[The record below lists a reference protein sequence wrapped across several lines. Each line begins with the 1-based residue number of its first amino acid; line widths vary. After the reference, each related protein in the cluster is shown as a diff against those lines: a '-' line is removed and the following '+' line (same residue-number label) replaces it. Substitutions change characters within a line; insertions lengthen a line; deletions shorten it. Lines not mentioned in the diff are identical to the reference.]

1 MNDLFMAADSFE
13 TKKAKIKVIGVGG
26 GGGNAINHMVNAGL
40 RDIDFIAVNTDAQ
53 DLRRNQAPYLVQVGE
68 KLRRV

>member
-26 GGGNAINHMVNAGL
+26 GGGKVSVKAYPSYSDLPLVGKENEIAI
-40 RDIDFIAVNTDAQ
+40 IAIASAVFLKRYVLKIN
-53 DLRRNQAPYLVQVGE
+53 
-68 KLRRV
+68 